1 VDPIEKFREG
11 MQRVLQTNQ
20 AIERAKTETAQRV
33 QSALKAQIGLPE
45 QIDRLTGEIEKLVE
59 VSHSQKQLA
68 QELLGI
74 ADAQNRL
81 AAEAGKQAESLSNQT
96 EKLVSETIILRRFTK
111 GVFWLTVVISIF
123 TLVQIIITCLDYST
137 KAHEGIKSGVDK
149 ETTQNNQTP

>member
-1 VDPIEKFREG
+1 
-11 MQRVLQTNQ
+11 
-20 AIERAKTETAQRV
+20 
-33 QSALKAQIGLPE
+33 LPE

>member
-1 VDPIEKFREG
+1 